1 MTHAHCFNGEN
12 APLSDYG
19 YVAGMLGAKTDS
31 MPGLSPLHR
40 YLLATTAKDCSI
52 MLAFQRLPGYDG
64 RIWNHI
70 PPRHVVRDSD
80 GYGYVM
86 NVGVT
91 DLDPKPLSCIEKHR
105 KRDYEVLTA
114 CLDLLKPQTGSEEW
128 LQHTSSLTG
137 VC

>member
-1 MTHAHCFNGEN
+1 VGI
-12 APLSDYG
+12 
-19 YVAGMLGAKTDS
+19 V
-31 MPGLSPLHR
+31 
-40 YLLATTAKDCSI
+40 YLYLINKFGSSVDVIVINC
-52 MLAFQRLPGYDG
+52 

-80 GYGYVM
+80 GCGYVM

-105 KRDYEVLTA
+105 KRDCEVLTA
-114 CLDLLKPQTGSEEW
+114 CLELLRPQTGSERD
-128 LQHTSSLTG
+128 S

>member
-1 MTHAHCFNGEN
+1 VVNF
-12 APLSDYG
+12 
-19 YVAGMLGAKTDS
+19 
-31 MPGLSPLHR
+31 
-40 YLLATTAKDCSI
+40 
-52 MLAFQRLPGYDG
+52 

-70 PPRHVVRDSD
+70 PAQHVVRDSD

-105 KRDYEVLTA
+105 KRDCEVLTA
-114 CLDLLKPQTGSEEW
+114 CLDLLRPQTGSEGE
-128 LQHTSSLTG
+128 S